1 MAVSHEQLP
10 RDGNGIIQGA
20 YRIVHADPTYHGP
33 IGVYDLVDGVSTSPA
48 CGRALICA
56 IGEYGPH
63 LFLEPWGPL
72 PSGFQ
77 LPELVCAEVPS
88 GVEFERCPWRGAPVV
103 PPVVAARIAE
113 AASTDEPDELDVMSL
128 EDLRAFAELHGVA
141 FDGRWREAKM
151 REAIRARGDA

>member
-88 GVEFERCPWRGAPVV
+88 SSVARGAE
-103 PPVVAARIAE
+103 PPWSRLWWPL
-113 AASTDEPDELDVMSL
+113 ASLRRHPPTSRTSL
-128 EDLRAFAELHGVA
+128 
-141 FDGRWREAKM
+141 M
-151 REAIRARGDA
+151 P